1 MRIPFRIILLP
12 FLVFMTSFISRVSSA
27 NVMSIDLGTEWMK
40 VSSPPNGFHLIVSH
54 QLVPLQVGIVSPGQ
68 PMEMALNKES
78 KRKTPSV
85 IAFRDESRSY
95 GEEAVSLA
103 ARFPAS
109 SYGYLLDLLGKD
121 INNPIVELYKKRFPY
136 YNIEADSERNTVTF
150 KNGDEIY
157 TVEEL
162 VSQLLTRAQEFAQD
176 ATGQPIQECVLI
188 VPGFFGQSE
197 RLALLSAARL
207 ANLKVLQLMNDYTAV
222 GLNYGIFQRKNFNE
236 TAQYFMF
243 YDMGASK
250 TTASIVSY
258 QLVKDKVLRE
268 TLPVVQ
274 VIGVG
279 YDRTLGGMEMQLRLR
294 DHLADAFN
302 NMKKT
307 TKNVYENPRALA
319 KLFKE
324 AGRVKNVLS
333 ANNDHYAQIEGLLD
347 EQDFKF
353 MVTRTKFEEL
363 CADLFERVAAP
374 VKKAIES
381 AGITLDVINQ
391 VILFGGATR
400 TPKIQEIL
408 KKTIKMELGKNLN
421 ADEAATMGAAY
432 RAADLATGFKV
443 KKFIVKDAVLFPIQV
458 IFDREGGG
466 KKPVVRTLFGPMN
479 VYPQKKVITFNKHKQ
494 NFDFFVNYAD
504 LDYLSADEVA
514 NIGSLNISR
523 VQLTNVGKLM
533 EEKLQDGI
541 ESKGIKAHFYLD
553 DSGIFSLLNVELL
566 LEKSADEAEEEKEG
580 TLSKLGSTI
589 SKLFSGDKEDN
600 KVESA
605 PANETEPEPE
615 ADADSTEAPP
625 TPVNSTDFP
634 TNETVSEPAQNETTT
649 EKEKEKPKVVTI
661 KELVESTSELLL
673 LKQLDGDKYQESK
686 SRIEVFSKFEREKL
700 RRESAVN
707 ALESHVIETQ
717 RRLDQD
723 EYASCATEKE
733 LEDLRAM
740 CSTISEWLYEDG
752 IDAEV
757 RLFEQKLDH
766 LTKKTDQVY
775 ERHWEHNERPEALKA
790 LLSMIN
796 GSEHFLASAKNIS
809 TDPEK
814 KDVFTEKEI
823 LDLEKAIKETV
834 EWRDKEVAAQNKLA
848 KNVQVRLT
856 VKIITEKMSYLDR
869 EVKYLVNKIKAWR
882 PKEKP
887 KKKKKATNETVS
899 ETAEPTDENQQ
910 EVPPE
915 KTEDAE
921 AVVEEIPIGEGA
933 VEEPTLEQTIDPTT
947 TETTTEEV
955 KEQEHTEL

>member
-1 MRIPFRIILLP
+1 
-12 FLVFMTSFISRVSSA
+12 
-27 NVMSIDLGTEWMK
+27 
-40 VSSPPNGFHLIVSH
+40 
-54 QLVPLQVGIVSPGQ
+54 
-68 PMEMALNKES
+68 MEIALNKES

-85 IAFRDESRSY
+85 IAFRDKSRSF
-95 GEEAVSLA
+95 GEEAVTLA

-121 INNPIVELYKKRFPY
+121 VNNPIVELYKKRFPY
-136 YNIEADSERNTVTF
+136 YNIEGDSERNMVLF
-150 KNGDEIY
+150 RNGDETY

-162 VSQLLTRAQEFAQD
+162 VAQMLLRAQEFAQD

-197 RLALLSAARL
+197 RIALLSAASL

-236 TAQYFMF
+236 TAQYYMF

-250 TTASIVSY
+250 TTATIVSF

-302 NMKKT
+302 AMKKT

-333 ANNDHYAQIEGLLD
+333 ANNEHYAQIEGLLD

-353 MVTRTKFEEL
+353 MVTRDKFEDL
-363 CADLFERVAAP
+363 CKDLFERVAAP
-374 VKKAIES
+374 VNKAIET
-381 AGITLDVINQ
+381 AGISLDVINQ

-421 ADEAATMGAAY
+421 ADEAATMGAVY

-458 IFDREGGG
+458 IFERETGG

-479 VYPQKKVITFNKHKQ
+479 TYPQKKVITFNKHKQ
-494 NFDFFVNYAD
+494 DFEFNVNYAD
-504 LDYLSADEVA
+504 LDYLSAAEVA
-514 NIGSLNISR
+514 AIGPLNISK
-523 VQLTNVGKLM
+523 VQLTNVAKLM
-533 EEKLQDGI
+533 EEKVQDGV
-541 ESKGIKAHFYLD
+541 ESKGIKAHFMLD
-553 DSGIFSLLNVELL
+553 DSGVFSLVHVELL
-566 LEKSADEAEEEKEG
+566 LEKLADDAQEEEEG

-589 SKLFSGDKEDN
+589 SKLFSGDKDDN

-605 PANETEPEPE
+605 PANETET
-615 ADADSTEAPP
+615 DSSTEAPP
-625 TPVNSTDFP
+625 PPTANDTEVP
-634 TNETVSEPAQNETTT
+634 TNETSSDASKNETTT
-649 EKEKEKPKVVTI
+649 AEKEKDKPKVIVI
-661 KELVESTSELLL
+661 KERVESATELLL
-673 LKQLDGDKYQESK
+673 MKPLDGTQYQDSK
-686 SRIEVFSKFEREKL
+686 TRIEEFSKVERAKL

-707 ALESHVIETQ
+707 NLETHVIEAQ
-717 RRLDQD
+717 MRLDQT
-723 EYASCATEKE
+723 EYSKCATEAEMEEIKS
-733 LEDLRAM
+733 M
-740 CSTISEWLYEDG
+740 CSTISDWLYEDG

-757 RLFEQKLDH
+757 QVFEDKLDT
-766 LTKKTDQVY
+766 LRKKTDEVY
-775 ERHWEHNERPEALKA
+775 ARHWEHNERPEALKA
-790 LLSMIN
+790 LHSMIN
-796 GSEHFLASAKNIS
+796 GSEHFLASAKNL
-809 TDPEK
+809 TKDPEK
-814 KDVFTEKEI
+814 GDVFTEREI
-823 LDLEKAIKETV
+823 TDLEKAIQETI
-834 EWRDKEVAAQNKLA
+834 EWRDKEVAAQKKLK
-848 KNVQVRLT
+848 KNEPVRLT
-856 VKIITEKMSYLDR
+856 VKHLTDKMAYLDR
-869 EVKYLVNKIKAWR
+869 EVKYLVNKIKSWR

-887 KKKKKATNETVS
+887 KKPKKVKNETEPANDT
-899 ETAEPTDENQQ
+899 ETVEPTEESQQ
-910 EVPPE
+910 EKPE
-915 KTEDAE
+915 GEVEVEEDAP
-921 AVVEEIPIGEGA
+921 VGDGI
-933 VEEPTLEQTIDPTT
+933 VEEPIIEQIDPAP
-947 TETTTEEV
+947 TETTEEA